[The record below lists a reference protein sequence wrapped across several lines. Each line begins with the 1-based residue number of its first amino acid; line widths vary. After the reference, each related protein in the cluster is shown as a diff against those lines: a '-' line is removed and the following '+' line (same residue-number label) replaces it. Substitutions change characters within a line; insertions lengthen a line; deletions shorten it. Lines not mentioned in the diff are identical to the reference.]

1 MENITIQVDSDI
13 AQAYRNANPEQQK
26 NAILMC
32 NLILKEV
39 LKNKSFEDIVQQ
51 IRQEAKEKGL
61 TAEVLEQ
68 LLKDE

>member
-32 NLILKEV
+32 NLILK
-39 LKNKSFEDIVQQ
+39 
-51 IRQEAKEKGL
+51 
-61 TAEVLEQ
+61 
-68 LLKDE
+68 